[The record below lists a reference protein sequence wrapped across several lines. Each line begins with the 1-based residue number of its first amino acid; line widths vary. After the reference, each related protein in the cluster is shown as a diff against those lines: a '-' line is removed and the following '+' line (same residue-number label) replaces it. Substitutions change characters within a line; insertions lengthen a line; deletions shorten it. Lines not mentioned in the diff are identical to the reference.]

1 MSNEIPVSVV
11 IPCFNHGQF
20 IRDAIASVEKCDKL
34 AYELIIVNDGST
46 DSYTQQIMKELE
58 AEGYHVINQANQ
70 GLAAARNNGIRASRG
85 RYVLPLD
92 ADNLIRPNYIY
103 AGIEILDKFPDV
115 AVVYGRPAYFGEA
128 TDRRF
133 DIGGE
138 FDLRRLLRDNYIDAC
153 TVLRKSAFEE
163 CGGFDGNMPSQGY
176 EDWDLW
182 LTFATR
188 GHHFYFVDEVLFDY
202 RIRSDSMIHNAV
214 AQDEFPK
221 VFEYFCAKHPL
232 FALQARV
239 TELERELA
247 NRDCSRILRFA
258 KAYWNFRNA
267 IFARFNGKKTTHKA
281 QPQVETDNALPGQ
294 HTP

>member
-1 MSNEIPVSVV
+1 MSNEIAVSVV

-20 IRDAIASVEKCDKL
+20 IRDAIASVEKCDQR

-46 DSYTQQIMKELE
+46 DSYTQQVMNELE

-70 GLAAARNNGIRASRG
+70 GLAAARNIGIRAGRG

-92 ADNLIRPNYIY
+92 ADNLIRPNYIH
-103 AGIEILDKFPDV
+103 AGTEILDKFPEV

-133 DIGGE
+133 DIGSE

-153 TVLRKSAFEE
+153 TVLRKSVFEA

-182 LTFATR
+182 LTFAAR

-202 RIRSDSMIHNAV
+202 RIRGDSMIHNAI
-214 AQDEFPK
+214 ARDEFPK

-247 NRDCSRILRFA
+247 NRDRSRIFRFA
-258 KAYWNFRNA
+258 KAYWDFKNA
-267 IFARFNGKKTTHKA
+267 IFARFSGKQTTQKT
-281 QPQVETDNALPGQ
+281 QPQGATDKALTRQP
-294 HTP
+294 TP